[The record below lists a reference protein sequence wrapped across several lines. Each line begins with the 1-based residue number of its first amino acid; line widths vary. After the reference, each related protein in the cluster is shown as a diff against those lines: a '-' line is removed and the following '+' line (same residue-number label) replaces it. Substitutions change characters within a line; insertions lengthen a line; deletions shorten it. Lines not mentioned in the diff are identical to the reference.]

1 MRVDKVQ
8 SRCSAQFLW
17 FIGADMKFMKL
28 FFSQALFLAL
38 MVGSVSARADLL
50 TDCNQTASEVN
61 RSTPQVLDNITTLL
75 NAICFKDGGA
85 VTLSYRN
92 RLSVNPGAV
101 TQANL
106 NNLRP
111 GMVNS
116 WCTDPDMRALIN
128 QVNIQYTYSDAGGRF
143 VGKIDL
149 SRRDCR

>member
-1 MRVDKVQ
+1 
-8 SRCSAQFLW
+8 
-17 FIGADMKFMKL
+17 MKL
-28 FFSQALFLAL
+28 LKLVLAQAMLMTFLI
-38 MVGSVSARADLL
+38 GSSSARADLL

-75 NAICFKDGGA
+75 NAVCFRDGGA

-111 GMVNS
+111 GMVNT
-116 WCTDPDMRALIN
+116 WCTDPDMRVLIN
-128 QVNIQYTYSDAGGRF
+128 QVNIQYTYSDAAGRF

>member
-1 MRVDKVQ
+1 
-8 SRCSAQFLW
+8 
-17 FIGADMKFMKL
+17 MKL
-28 FFSQALFLAL
+28 LKLVLAQAMLMTFLF
-38 MVGSVSARADLL
+38 GSSSARADLL

-61 RSTPQVLDNITTLL
+61 RSTPQVLDNITTLI
-75 NAICFKDGGA
+75 NAVCFRDGGA

-116 WCTDPDMRALIN
+116 WCTDPDMRVLIN
-128 QVNIQYTYSDAGGRF
+128 QVNIQYTYSDAAGRF
-143 VGKIDL
+143 IGKIDL